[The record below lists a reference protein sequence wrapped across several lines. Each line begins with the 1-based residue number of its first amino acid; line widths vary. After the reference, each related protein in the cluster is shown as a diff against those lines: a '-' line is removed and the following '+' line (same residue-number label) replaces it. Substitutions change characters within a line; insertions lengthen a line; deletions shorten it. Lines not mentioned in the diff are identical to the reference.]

1 MTKQES
7 KRVSGFLPV
16 GDYHYEELS
25 APVNPHRLHWKRLIV
40 LRLIRMMLVLRFRV
54 WFSLYLSN
62 LEVQDHQAG

>member
-40 LRLIRMMLVLRFRV
+40 LRLIRMMLVL
-54 WFSLYLSN
+54 
-62 LEVQDHQAG
+62 